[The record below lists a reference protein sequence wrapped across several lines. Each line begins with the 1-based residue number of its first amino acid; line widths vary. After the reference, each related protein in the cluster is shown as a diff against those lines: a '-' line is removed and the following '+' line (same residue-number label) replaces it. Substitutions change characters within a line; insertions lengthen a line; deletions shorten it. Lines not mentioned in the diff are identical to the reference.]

1 MIIVDVLI
9 VLVLVLYGYLGY
21 KRGFV
26 SGLAE
31 LLAFAI
37 GLAMAFLLYKAA
49 GDALFKAFHIPR
61 GFADLIGFMAIWTVL
76 ELILMLVWKQALQK
90 RVPEHLTENPTNQ
103 IAGVVPSLMKGII
116 FIVIVLSIVAVAPIP
131 AAAKTPFVDSNL
143 GKAFLGAGTAFQ
155 QQFNNVFGQALRDTL
170 AFKTIKTGSN
180 ETTQLGFTDPN
191 PKVCAKDE
199 ARMLQMVNQERLKVG
214 LGPVTNDDQ
223 LKAVGRA
230 HSRDML
236 VRGYFSHNTPEGLDP
251 FDRMEKAGITYQV
264 AGENLAFAPTT
275 EIAMSGLMNSP
286 GHKANILKT
295 DFTKLG
301 VGCMD
306 GGVRGKMFSQEFKGE

>member
-1 MIIVDVLI
+1 MIFIDLLI

-21 KRGFV
+21 KRGFI

-31 LLAFAI
+31 LLAFVI
-37 GLAMAFLLYKAA
+37 GLVMAFALYKAL
-49 GDALFKAFHIPR
+49 GNVITETFHLTR

-76 ELILMLVWKQALQK
+76 EVILMLAWRHFSKQ
-90 RVPEHLTENPTNQ
+90 VPGDLTENPTNRL
-103 IAGVVPSLMKGII
+103 AGVVPSVMKAII

-131 AAAKTPFVDSNL
+131 TAAKAPFVDSNL
-143 GKAFLGAGTAFQ
+143 GKVFLGAGTAFQ
-155 QQFNNVFGQALRDTL
+155 QQFNTVFGQALRDTL

-180 ETTQLGFTDPN
+180 ETTKLGFTDPN
-191 PKVCAKDE
+191 PAVCARDE
-199 ARMLQMVNQERLKVG
+199 NKMLQMANQERLKVG
-214 LGPVTNDDQ
+214 LGPVVNDDQ
-223 LKAVGRA
+223 LKAVGRS

-286 GHKANILKT
+286 GHKANILKP

-306 GGVRGKMFSQEFKGE
+306 AGPRGKMFSQEFKGD